1 MKTIK
6 RCSKFLAVILTVLT
20 IVSILP
26 MQTFATE
33 YQNYQTLTTIDI
45 PEDEELIIKEEVVS
59 ERQENSKTF
68 LLEDGTY
75 CDLIFSNPIHKNY
88 NGEWTDLTNTE
99 TYIAEGVSVS
109 AAASQLSS
117 TTTDDGLIML
127 DQKVSL

>member
-33 YQNYQTLTTIDI
+33 YQNYKELTDFVTIS
-45 PEDEELIIKEEVVS
+45 EEPLVIKEEVIS

-68 LLEDGTY
+68 GYAKYESCILW
-75 CDLIFSNPIHKNY
+75 KN
-88 NGEWTDLTNTE
+88 
-99 TYIAEGVSVS
+99 
-109 AAASQLSS
+109 
-117 TTTDDGLIML
+117 
-127 DQKVSL
+127 